1 MAKHVFALTDVKLVE
16 LIANGQFE
24 EVVEDDQEIPQ

>member
-1 MAKHVFALTDVKLVE
+1 MAKYVFALTDVKLRE
-16 LIANGQFE
+16 LIANRQFE